1 MMIIYLPSISVE
13 VKLNKAENAWKPT
26 VKDKKDGKP
35 LPDLSEMEDFKKKV
49 LAILNIT
56 KVSFGHV
63 SDD

>member
-1 MMIIYLPSISVE
+1 MIIYLPSISAEVE
-13 VKLNKAENAWKPT
+13 LKKAENAWKPT
-26 VKDKKDGKP
+26 VKDKNDRKP
-35 LPDLSEMEDFKKKV
+35 LPELSEMEDLKKKV